1 MSPTH
6 DLPRH
11 RFGLLLLGLPP
22 RVPVQIFQNLAVLPH
37 VCVDPCR
44 AHFLVA
50 VQHLPP
56 YDLLPSSSVAIPARS
71 SLTTAPAPSDESR
84 GVLVLRKCLG
94 QHPLPRAQLLVSLPR
109 APFRALARAGQST
122 PRLTSE
128 CHCSYGSLIVRIR
141 NGMLR
146 VSATIYSA
154 SMARSRQEPH
164 QHRGLAG
171 RIASSRSLAHEAG
184 TSSPSAMW
192 SQLTIRT
199 VSRSES
205 VACGTT
211 MKPCMRPRQGQN
223 PRRTVRVMP
232 LPQEPCARC
241 SLCVGARPLW
251 IAWCRKAALAGM
263 GRCTP
268 HTVTSTL
275 HLATH
280 LSLWQMIDPYLIA
293 ERSASPS
300 APPCALPLDYDD
312 TLTCH
317 HASNQSLQS
326 LALPPTS
333 IPLHNLA
340 KHTLCIDTITNTH
353 PLLPTMS

>member
-11 RFGLLLLGLPP
+11 RFSLLLLGLPP
-22 RVPVQIFQNLAVLPH
+22 RVPVQIFQDLAVLPH
-37 VCVDPCR
+37 VRVNPCR

-232 LPQEPCARC
+232 LSQEPRARC
-241 SLCVGARPLW
+241 SLCGGARPLW
-251 IAWCRKAALAGM
+251 IAWCHKAALAGM
-263 GRCTP
+263 GRCAP
-268 HTVTSTL
+268 HTVTSSGDVVRGSRVIDRGVARTTCQANAA
-275 HLATH
+275 HLVSSNA
-280 LSLWQMIDPYLIA
+280 SQADEVA
-293 ERSASPS
+293 SERCKQIHKVRTVTDSHD
-300 APPCALPLDYDD
+300 CGLVHALDSVGLAMGGYR
-312 TLTCH
+312 
-317 HASNQSLQS
+317 LQ
-326 LALPPTS
+326 
-333 IPLHNLA
+333 
-340 KHTLCIDTITNTH
+340 
-353 PLLPTMS
+353 